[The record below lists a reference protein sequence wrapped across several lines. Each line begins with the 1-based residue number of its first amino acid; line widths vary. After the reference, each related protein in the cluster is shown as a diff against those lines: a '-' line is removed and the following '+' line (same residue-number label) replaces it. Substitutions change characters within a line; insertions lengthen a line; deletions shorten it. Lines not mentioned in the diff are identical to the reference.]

1 LFSSCDGGILYAGTN
16 TMPQRRK
23 NIMLGTAGHV
33 DHGKTALVKVL
44 TGCNTDTLAAEQQ
57 RGLTI
62 ELGFAPCRMYDKRI
76 VGIVD
81 VPGHV
86 GFIRNM
92 VSGAQGVDVVI
103 LVVAADDGVMPQTRE
118 HLDILTL
125 MGVSR
130 GLTALTKTDVVDAEL
145 CEMAR
150 QDVREFVAGTFLADA
165 PICPVSNITGE
176 GFPEFL
182 AAMNEAVDACE
193 PRQIDGLFRLWV
205 ERSFTIRG
213 FGTVV
218 SGIPSSGQVSV
229 GGELRIAHGGR
240 TARVRGVEVY
250 GRQSQTGLAG
260 ECVAINLADIDS
272 DDVPRGSL
280 LSDSDVYEP
289 VAMVEADLK
298 LLPSANKAMKDY
310 SEVHVHVGTVD
321 VMANVA
327 ILQGGA
333 ISPGENRIVQLRMKS
348 PLALACGER
357 FVIRAPG
364 PAGVNTTLGGGR
376 ILDTSNKRLRRNRSW
391 TIEKLAAMSDA
402 LDSPDRWAAIHLK
415 QASEAVDAETLARL
429 AKIPV
434 AQSEEILESLTADGI
449 ARRMPDGKFAS
460 RELVEQAAGAIV
472 ETLEQFHRDNPTRA
486 GMTREDLSGHIDTG
500 RGVFEPALDELLSG
514 GKVAQAGAVIAVP
527 GAGTHLSD
535 EDRELCGRI
544 EELLLK
550 AQLAPPLP
558 ADIAAEMGVSNAKLA
573 EMTALLADRGR
584 AVQLDR
590 KVILHCDTVDA
601 AKSVVLDLFAK
612 APIFTTMEFRDAL
625 GASRKVAVP
634 LLDHLDSLKFTVR
647 TANRRKPGAE
657 ARKLLDG
664 QGDRRTL
671 GRDQTSC

>member
-1 LFSSCDGGILYAGTN
+1 
-16 TMPQRRK
+16 MPQDRK

-44 TGCNTDTLAAEQQ
+44 TGCNTDTLAVEQQ

-62 ELGFAPCRMYDKRI
+62 ELGFAPCQMYDERI

-92 VSGAQGVDVVI
+92 VAGAQGVDVVI

-125 MGVSR
+125 MGVSH
-130 GLTALTKTDVVDAEL
+130 GLTALTKTDVVDVEL

-150 QDVREFVAGTFLADA
+150 QDVREFVAGTFLQDA

-182 AAMNEAVDACE
+182 AAMNAAVDACE
-193 PRQIDGLFRLWV
+193 SRQVDGLFRLWV

-218 SGIPSSGQVSV
+218 SGIPSSGQISV
-229 GGELRIAHGGR
+229 GDELRIAHSGR

-250 GRQSQTGLAG
+250 GRESQTGLAG
-260 ECVAINLADIDS
+260 ECVAINLVDIDS
-272 DDVPRGSL
+272 TDAPRGSL
-280 LSDSDVYEP
+280 VCDSDVYEP
-289 VAMVEADLK
+289 ASMVEADLK
-298 LLPSANKAMKDY
+298 LLPSVRKAMKDY
-310 SEVHVHVGTVD
+310 SEVHVHVGTAE

-327 ILQGGA
+327 MLQGGP
-333 ISPGENRIVQLRMKS
+333 ISPGESQIVQLRMRS
-348 PLALACGER
+348 PLALAPGER
-357 FVIRAPG
+357 FVVRAPG
-364 PAGVNTTLGGGR
+364 PAGINTTLGGGR
-376 ILDTSNKRLRRNRSW
+376 ILDTSNIRLRRGRPW
-391 TIEKLAAMSDA
+391 TLEKLTAMRDA
-402 LDSPDRWAAIHLK
+402 LDSPVRWAAIHLK
-415 QASEAVDAETLARL
+415 QAGEAINAETLAKR
-429 AKIPV
+429 AKMPV
-434 AQSEEILESLTADGI
+434 ALVTEALESLTAEGT
-449 ARRMPDGKFAS
+449 ARRMSGGKFVS
-460 RELVEQAAGAIV
+460 SELIVQTAGAIV
-472 ETLEQFHRDNPTRA
+472 EALDQFHQANPTRA
-486 GMTREDLSGHIDTG
+486 GMTRADLSGRIDAG
-500 RGVFEPALDELLSG
+500 AGVFEPALVELLADG
-514 GKVAQAGAVIAVP
+514 RVVQVDTVLALP
-527 GAGTHLSD
+527 GTGTHLSD
-535 EDRELCGRI
+535 EDRDLCGRI
-544 EELLLK
+544 EDMLLQ
-550 AQLAPPLP
+550 AALAPPLP
-558 ADIAAEMGVSNAKLA
+558 GDMAGELGVSDAKFA

-601 AKSVVLDLFAK
+601 AKSVVLELFAK

-634 LLDHLDSLKFTVR
+634 LLDHLDALKFTVR

-657 ARKLLDG
+657 ARKILAG
-664 QGDRRTL
+664 G
-671 GRDQTSC
+671 

>member
-1 LFSSCDGGILYAGTN
+1 
-16 TMPQRRK
+16 MPQGRK

-44 TGCNTDTLAAEQQ
+44 TGCNTDTLAVEQQ

-62 ELGFAPCRMYDKRI
+62 ELGFAPCRMYDERI

-92 VSGAQGVDVVI
+92 VAGAQGVDVVI

-125 MGVSR
+125 MGVR
-130 GLTALTKTDVVDAEL
+130 HGLTALTKTDIVDAEL

-193 PRQIDGLFRLWV
+193 SRRVDGLFRLWV

-218 SGIPSSGQVSV
+218 SGIPSSGRVSV
-229 GGELRIAHGGR
+229 GDELRIARGGR

-272 DDVPRGSL
+272 DDAPRGSL

-298 LLPSANKAMKDY
+298 LLPSAHKAMKDY

-327 ILQGGA
+327 MLQGGP

-348 PLALACGER
+348 PLALAPGER
-357 FVIRAPG
+357 FVVRAPG

-376 ILDTSNKRLRRNRSW
+376 ILDTSNKRLRRNRLW
-391 TIEKLAAMSDA
+391 TLEKLAAMRDA
-402 LDSPDRWAAIHLK
+402 LDSPVQWAAIHLK
-415 QASEAVDAETLARL
+415 QVGQAVDAKSLARL
-429 AKIPV
+429 AKMPV
-434 AQSEEILESLTADGI
+434 ALAAEALESLTADA
-449 ARRMPDGKFAS
+449 ARRMSGGKFVCS
-460 RELVEQAAGAIV
+460 ELIDQAAGAII
-472 ETLEQFHRDNPTRA
+472 EALDQFHRDNPTRA
-486 GMTREDLSGHIDTG
+486 GMTREDLSGRIDAG
-500 RGVFEPALDELLSG
+500 AGVFEPALEELLADG
-514 GKVAQAGAVIAVP
+514 RVAQADTVLALP

-535 EDRELCGRI
+535 DDRDLCGRI

-550 AQLAPPLP
+550 AGLAPPLP
-558 ADIAAEMGVSNAKLA
+558 GDMAAELGVSDVKFA

-601 AKSVVLDLFAK
+601 AKSVVLELFAK

-634 LLDHLDSLKFTVR
+634 LLDHLDALKFTVR

-657 ARKLLDG
+657 ARKLLAG
-664 QGDRRTL
+664 G
-671 GRDQTSC
+671 

>member
-1 LFSSCDGGILYAGTN
+1 
-16 TMPQRRK
+16 MPQGRK

-44 TGCNTDTLAAEQQ
+44 TGCNTDTLAVEQQ

-62 ELGFAPCRMYDKRI
+62 ELGFAPCQMYDDRI

-92 VSGAQGVDVVI
+92 VAGAQGVNVVI

-125 MGVSR
+125 MGVSH
-130 GLTALTKTDVVDAEL
+130 GLTALTKTDIVDAEL
-145 CEMAR
+145 CEMAG
-150 QDVREFVAGTFLADA
+150 QDVREFVAGTFLQDA

-176 GFPEFL
+176 GYPEFL

-193 PRQIDGLFRLWV
+193 SRQVDGLFRLWV

-218 SGIPSSGQVSV
+218 SGIPSSGQISV
-229 GGELRIAHGGR
+229 GDELRIARTGR

-250 GRQSQTGLAG
+250 GRESHTGLAG
-260 ECVAINLADIDS
+260 ECVAINLVDIDS
-272 DDVPRGSL
+272 SDAPRGSL
-280 LSDSDVYEP
+280 VCNSDVYEP
-289 VAMVEADLK
+289 AHMVEADLK
-298 LLPSANKAMKDY
+298 LLPSACKAMKDY
-310 SEVHVHVGTVD
+310 SEVHVHVGTAE

-327 ILQGGA
+327 MLQGGP
-333 ISPGENRIVQLRMKS
+333 ISPGENQIVQLRMRS
-348 PLALACGER
+348 PLALAPGER
-357 FVIRAPG
+357 FVVRAPG
-364 PAGVNTTLGGGR
+364 PAGINTTLGGGR
-376 ILDTSNKRLRRNRSW
+376 ILDTSNKRLRRGRPW
-391 TIEKLAAMSDA
+391 TFEKLTAMRDA
-402 LDSPDRWAAIHLK
+402 LDSPPQWTAIHLK
-415 QASEAVDAETLARL
+415 QAGEAVNAETLAGL
-429 AKIPV
+429 AKMPL
-434 AQSEEILESLTADGI
+434 AQVTDALKTLTAKRT
-449 ARRMPDGKFAS
+449 ARKTPDGKFICS
-460 RELVEQAAGAIV
+460 GLIDQAAAAIV
-472 ETLEQFHRDNPTRA
+472 ETLDKFHQENPTRA
-486 GMTREDLSGHIDTG
+486 GMPRTDLSARVEAGA
-500 RGVFEPALDELLSG
+500 GVFEPALEELLADG
-514 GKVAQAGAVIAVP
+514 RLVQADAVLALP

-535 EDRELCGRI
+535 EDRDLCGRI
-544 EELLLK
+544 EDMLLQ
-550 AQLAPPLP
+550 AALAPPLP
-558 ADIAAEMGVSNAKLA
+558 GDMAGELGVSDAKFA

-590 KVILHCDTVDA
+590 KVILHCDTVEA
-601 AKSVVLDLFAK
+601 AKSVVLELFAK

-664 QGDRRTL
+664 G
-671 GRDQTSC
+671 

>member
-1 LFSSCDGGILYAGTN
+1 MLQD
-16 TMPQRRK
+16 RK

-62 ELGFAPCRMYDKRI
+62 ELGFAPCRMYDERI

-92 VSGAQGVDVVI
+92 VAGAQGIDVVI

-125 MGVSR
+125 MGVSH

-145 CEMAR
+145 CAMASR
-150 QDVREFVAGTFLADA
+150 DVREFVAGTFLADA
-165 PICPVSNITGE
+165 PICGVSNITGE

-193 PRQIDGLFRLWV
+193 PRQVDGLFRLWV

-218 SGIPSSGQVSV
+218 SGIPSSGRISV
-229 GGELRIAHGGR
+229 GDELRIAHSGR
-240 TARVRGVEVY
+240 PARVRGVEVY
-250 GRQSQTGLAG
+250 GRQSQTGMAG

-272 DDVPRGSL
+272 DDVPRGCL
-280 LSDSDVYEP
+280 VSDSDVYEP
-289 VAMVEADLK
+289 VSMVEADLK
-298 LLPSANKAMKDY
+298 LLPTGRKAMKDY
-310 SEVHVHVGTVD
+310 SEVHLHVGTAE

-327 ILQGGA
+327 MLQGGP
-333 ISPGENRIVQLRMKS
+333 ISPGENRIVQFRMKS
-348 PLALACGER
+348 PLALAPGER
-357 FVIRAPG
+357 FVVRAPG
-364 PAGVNTTLGGGR
+364 PAGINTTLGGGR
-376 ILDTSNKRLRRNRSW
+376 ILDTSNQRLRRNRPW
-391 TIEKLAAMSDA
+391 TLEKLSAIRDA
-402 LDSPDRWAAIHLK
+402 LDSPRRWIAIHLK
-415 QASEAVDAETLARL
+415 QAGGAINAESLARL
-429 AKIPV
+429 ARMPAALV
-434 AQSEEILESLTADGI
+434 NDALESLTADGS
-449 ARRMPDGKFAS
+449 ARRMSGGKFVCS
-460 RELVEQAAGAIV
+460 ELIDQAAGEIA
-472 ETLEQFHRDNPTRA
+472 EALDRFHQENPTRA
-486 GMTREDLSGHIDTG
+486 GITRADLAERIDAG
-500 RGVFEPALDELLSG
+500 AGVFEPAVEELLADG
-514 GKVAQAGAVIAVP
+514 RVAQADAVLALP
-527 GAGTHLSD
+527 GTGTHLSD
-535 EDRELCGRI
+535 DDSDLCGRI

-550 AQLAPPLP
+550 AALAPPLP
-558 ADIAAEMGVSNAKLA
+558 GDIAAELGVSDAKLA

-590 KVILHCDTVDA
+590 KVILHCDTIEA

-657 ARKLLDG
+657 ARKLLAG
-664 QGDRRTL
+664 G
-671 GRDQTSC
+671 

>member
-1 LFSSCDGGILYAGTN
+1 
-16 TMPQRRK
+16 MPQGRK

-44 TGCNTDTLAAEQQ
+44 TGCNTDTLAVEQQ

-62 ELGFAPCRMYDKRI
+62 ELGFAPCQMYDDRI

-92 VSGAQGVDVVI
+92 VAGAQGVDVVI

-125 MGVSR
+125 MGVSH
-130 GLTALTKTDVVDAEL
+130 GLTALTKTDIVDAEL

-150 QDVREFVAGTFLADA
+150 DDVRSFVAGTFLEDA
-165 PICPVSNITGE
+165 PICGVSNITGE
-176 GFPEFL
+176 GFQEFL

-193 PRQIDGLFRLWV
+193 SRQIDGLFRLWV

-218 SGIPSSGQVSV
+218 SGIPSSGQISV
-229 GGELRIAHGGR
+229 GDELRIAHSGR

-250 GRQSQTGLAG
+250 GRESQTGMAG
-260 ECVAINLADIDS
+260 ECVAINLVDIDS
-272 DDVPRGSL
+272 SDAPRGSL
-280 LSDSDVYEP
+280 VCDSDVYEP
-289 VAMVEADLK
+289 ASMVEADLK
-298 LLPSANKAMKDY
+298 LLASAHKAMKDY
-310 SEVHVHVGTVD
+310 SEVHVHVGTAE

-327 ILQGGA
+327 MLEGGPIL
-333 ISPGENRIVQLRMKS
+333 PGEHQLVQLRMKS
-348 PLALACGER
+348 PLALAPGER
-357 FVIRAPG
+357 FVVRAPG
-364 PAGVNTTLGGGR
+364 PSGINTTLGGGR
-376 ILDTSNKRLRRNRSW
+376 ILDTSNIRLRRGRPW
-391 TIEKLAAMSDA
+391 TLEKLTAMRDA
-402 LDSPDRWAAIHLK
+402 LDSPPQWAAIHLK
-415 QASEAVDAETLARL
+415 QAAQAVDAGTLSRL
-429 AKIPV
+429 AKMPL
-434 AQSEEILESLTADGI
+434 AQTADALKTLTAKRT
-449 ARRMPDGKFAS
+449 ARKMPDGKFICT
-460 RELVEQAAGAIV
+460 ELIEQTAAAIV
-472 ETLEQFHRDNPTRA
+472 ETLDKFHQENQTRA
-486 GMTREDLSGHIDTG
+486 GMPHADLSASVEAGA
-500 RGVFEPALDELLSG
+500 GVFEPALEDMLSDG
-514 GKVAQAGAVIAVP
+514 RVILADTVFALP

-535 EDRELCGRI
+535 EDRDLCARI
-544 EELLLK
+544 EELLLS
-550 AQLAPPLP
+550 AGLAPPLP
-558 ADIAAEMGVSNAKLA
+558 GDMAAQLSVSDAKFA

-590 KVILHCDTVDA
+590 KVILHNDTVDA
-601 AKSVVLDLFAK
+601 AKAVVLSLFAK

-657 ARKLLDG
+657 ARKLLAAG
-664 QGDRRTL
+664 E
-671 GRDQTSC
+671 

>member
-1 LFSSCDGGILYAGTN
+1 
-16 TMPQRRK
+16 MPQDRK

-44 TGCNTDTLAAEQQ
+44 TGCNTDTLAVEQQ

-62 ELGFAPCRMYDKRI
+62 ELGFAPCQMYDDRI

-92 VSGAQGVDVVI
+92 VAGAQGVDVVI

-125 MGVSR
+125 MGVSH

-150 QDVREFVAGTFLADA
+150 QDVREFVAGTFLQDA

-193 PRQIDGLFRLWV
+193 PRQVDGLFRLWV

-218 SGIPSSGQVSV
+218 SGIPSSGQISV
-229 GGELRIAHGGR
+229 GDELRIAHSGR

-250 GRQSQTGLAG
+250 GRESQTGMAG
-260 ECVAINLADIDS
+260 ECVAINLVDIDS
-272 DDVPRGSL
+272 DDAPRGSL
-280 LSDSDVYEP
+280 VCGSDVYEP
-289 VAMVEADLK
+289 VSMVEADLK
-298 LLPSANKAMKDY
+298 LLASTHKAMKDY
-310 SEVHVHVGTVD
+310 SEVHVHVGTAE

-327 ILQGGA
+327 ILAGGP
-333 ISPGENRIVQLRMKS
+333 ISPGESQIVQLRMKS
-348 PLALACGER
+348 PLALAPGER
-357 FVIRAPG
+357 FVVRAPG
-364 PAGVNTTLGGGR
+364 PAGINTTLGGGR
-376 ILDTSNKRLRRNRSW
+376 ILDTSNKRLRRNRPW
-391 TIEKLAAMSDA
+391 TLEKLSAMRDA
-402 LDSPDRWAAIHLK
+402 LDSPPRWIAIHLK
-415 QASEAVDAETLARL
+415 QAGGAVTAETLAGL
-429 AKIPV
+429 AKMPV
-434 AQSEEILESLTADGI
+434 ALVTDALESLIADGI
-449 ARRMPDGKFAS
+449 ARRMSGGKFVCS
-460 RELVEQAAGAIV
+460 ELVDQAAGAIV
-472 ETLEQFHRDNPTRA
+472 EVLDQFHQDNPTRA
-486 GMTREDLSGHIDTG
+486 GMTRTDLVERIETG
-500 RGVFEPALDELLSG
+500 AGMFEPAVEELLADG
-514 GKVAQAGAVIAVP
+514 RVAQADAVLALP

-535 EDRELCGRI
+535 EDCELCGRI
-544 EELLLK
+544 EDLLLK
-550 AQLAPPLP
+550 AGLAPPLP
-558 ADIAAEMGVSNAKLA
+558 GDMAGELGVSDAKFA
-573 EMTALLADRGR
+573 EMTALLADRGK

-601 AKSVVLDLFAK
+601 AKSVVLNLFAN

-657 ARKLLDG
+657 ARKLLAG
-664 QGDRRTL
+664 G
-671 GRDQTSC
+671 

>member
-1 LFSSCDGGILYAGTN
+1 
-16 TMPQRRK
+16 MPQGRK

-44 TGCNTDTLAAEQQ
+44 TGCNTDTLAVEQQ

-62 ELGFAPCRMYDKRI
+62 ELGFAPCQMYDDRI

-92 VSGAQGVDVVI
+92 VAGAQGVDVVI

-125 MGVSR
+125 MGVR
-130 GLTALTKTDVVDAEL
+130 HGLTALTKTDIVDAEL
-145 CEMAR
+145 CEMAG
-150 QDVREFVAGTFLADA
+150 QDVREFVAGTFLQEA

-176 GFPEFL
+176 GYPEFL
-182 AAMNEAVDACE
+182 AAMNKAVDACE
-193 PRQIDGLFRLWV
+193 SRQVDGLFRLWV

-218 SGIPSSGQVSV
+218 SGIPSSGQISV
-229 GGELRIAHGGR
+229 GDELRIARTGR

-250 GRQSQTGLAG
+250 GRESQTGMAG
-260 ECVAINLADIDS
+260 ECVAINLVDIDS
-272 DDVPRGSL
+272 GDAPRGSL
-280 LSDSDVYEP
+280 VCDSDVYEP
-289 VAMVEADLK
+289 ARMVEADLK
-298 LLPSANKAMKDY
+298 LLPSACKAMKDY
-310 SEVHVHVGTVD
+310 SEVHVHVGTAE

-327 ILQGGA
+327 MLQGGP
-333 ISPGENRIVQLRMKS
+333 ISPGESQIVQLRMKS
-348 PLALACGER
+348 PLALAPGER
-357 FVIRAPG
+357 FVVRAPG
-364 PAGVNTTLGGGR
+364 PAGINTTLGGGR
-376 ILDTSNKRLRRNRSW
+376 ILDTSNKRLRRGRPW
-391 TIEKLAAMSDA
+391 TFEKLTAMRDA
-402 LDSPDRWAAIHLK
+402 LDSPVRWAAIHLK
-415 QASEAVDAETLARL
+415 QAGGAVNAETLARCAKMPL
-429 AKIPV
+429 AQAIDALK
-434 AQSEEILESLTADGI
+434 SLTAKRT
-449 ARRMPDGKFAS
+449 ARKMPDGKFICC
-460 RELVEQAAGAIV
+460 ELIERAAGAIV
-472 ETLEQFHRDNPTRA
+472 EILEQFHQTNPTRA
-486 GMTREDLSGHIDTG
+486 GMPRADLSARVEAGA
-500 RGVFEPALDELLSG
+500 GVFKPALEELLADG
-514 GKVAQAGAVIAVP
+514 RIVQADAVLALP

-535 EDRELCGRI
+535 DDRDLCGRI
-544 EELLLK
+544 ENLLLQ
-550 AQLAPPLP
+550 AALAPPLP
-558 ADIAAEMGVSNAKLA
+558 ADMAAELGVSDAKFT

-601 AKSVVLDLFAK
+601 AKSVVLELFAK

-664 QGDRRTL
+664 G
-671 GRDQTSC
+671 